1 MKKYLVGGCVRD
13 ELLGLPVTDHD
24 WVVVGATPMQML
36 AEGYQQVGKD
46 FPVFL
51 HPKTHEEYALART
64 ERKTGKGYYNF
75 ECNYDPKVTLEED
88 LARRDLTI
96 NAIAKDE
103 NNKII
108 DPYHGQQDLQQKILR
123 HVSVAFVEDPVRIL
137 RVARFM
143 ARFAS
148 LGFTVA
154 PETMQLMRQMV
165 QEGEVDALVPERVW
179 QEMHRA
185 LQEKSPEFFFTTLRE
200 CGALARIF
208 PQLDCLWGIPQ
219 KPEHHPEV
227 DTGVHMIL
235 VLQQIAKLTNKPEVR
250 FAALCHDLGKGATPK
265 DEWPSHKMHEER
277 GVSLIQEW
285 CKQYRVPNEFR
296 DLAIKVSKWHLHAHR
311 ANELRPDTMVKLFK
325 GLDAFRNPTILDDYL
340 LACQA
345 DSTGRL
351 GRQNN
356 PYPNAEIL
364 RTAFAAANSIDIQP
378 LIDKGLQGESLGN
391 AIAEAR
397 ALAVKAILH
406 DLK

>member
-51 HPKTHEEYALART
+51 HPQTHEEYALART

-123 HVSVAFVEDPVRIL
+123 HVSHAFIEDPVRIL

-143 ARFAS
+143 ARFAP

-165 QEGEVDALVPERVW
+165 HAGEVDALVPERVW

-185 LQEKSPEFFFTTLRE
+185 LQENSPQHFFTTLRE
-200 CGALARIF
+200 CGALAKIF

-219 KPEHHPEV
+219 KAEHHPEV
-227 DTGVHMIL
+227 DTGIHMML
-235 VLQQIAKLTNKPEVR
+235 VLQQIVKLTNKPEVR

-277 GVSLIQEW
+277 GVPLIQEW

-345 DSTGRL
+345 DATGRL
-351 GRQNN
+351 GRQDNT
-356 PYPNAEIL
+356 YPNAEIL
-364 RTAFAAANSIDIQP
+364 RKAFAAANNIDIQP
-378 LIDKGLQGESLGN
+378 LIDKGLEGEKLGN
-391 AIAEAR
+391 AIAEVR
-397 ALAVKAILH
+397 ALAVKAVLH